1 MLTRWHHCIPLIQKK
16 ISVIP
21 NGASIEEPAVLMP
34 EEKQSVRDRFGFD
47 NKPIAVF
54 LASGGYAPN
63 DEAALYICTTLAR
76 ELPMISFA
84 LMGSVCNAISENT
97 LSTLAPNVT
106 LLGIVS
112 DQEKKAILSV
122 SDIALNPVMQGSGTN
137 IKNFDYLSAGLPVV
151 TTPVGARGIDFIDS
165 VNGIIADI
173 ENFPAAI
180 HTLIENT
187 ALLKKISYNARILAE
202 QYDWRTI
209 AAAAGERIIQ
219 FYEENA

>member
-1 MLTRWHHCIPLIQKK
+1 M
-16 ISVIP
+16 
-21 NGASIEEPAVLMP
+21 
-34 EEKQSVRDRFGFD
+34 
-47 NKPIAVF
+47 
-54 LASGGYAPN
+54 
-63 DEAALYICTTLAR
+63 
-76 ELPMISFA
+76 
-84 LMGSVCNAISENT
+84 
-97 LSTLAPNVT
+97 
-106 LLGIVS
+106 
-112 DQEKKAILSV
+112 
-122 SDIALNPVMQGSGTN
+122 
-137 IKNFDYLSAGLPVV
+137 V